1 MKPMDRGTAPMAD
14 FRASSSSPPLTT
26 KDNQRRQGH
35 TTGKAP
41 RLHRLPGDVD
51 SAGPADLAALAKELA
66 IQSRREQGLPDQI
79 TDTAALAQGAQL
91 VLALQQRTTGP
102 RTRLPP

>member
-1 MKPMDRGTAPMAD
+1 MQPMDRGTAPMAD

-51 SAGPADLAALAKELA
+51 TAGPADLAALAKELA

-79 TDTAALAQGAQL
+79 TDTAALAQ
-91 VLALQQRTTGP
+91 
-102 RTRLPP
+102 

>member
-1 MKPMDRGTAPMAD
+1 MQPMDRGTAPMAD

-26 KDNQRRQGH
+26 KDNQRRPGH
-35 TTGKAP
+35 TTGKAS
-41 RLHRLPGDVD
+41 RLHRLPGDLD
-51 SAGPADLAALAKELA
+51 TAGPADLAALAKELA

-79 TDTAALAQGAQL
+79 TDAAALAQGAQL
-91 VLALQQRTTGP
+91 VLALQQRSPGP

>member
-1 MKPMDRGTAPMAD
+1 MQPMDRGTAPMAD

-26 KDNQRRQGH
+26 KDQRRPGH
-35 TTGKAP
+35 TTGKRP

-51 SAGPADLAALAKELA
+51 TAGAADLAALAKELA
-66 IQSRREQGLPDQI
+66 VQSRREQGLPDQI
-79 TDTAALAQGAQL
+79 TDAAALAQGAQL

>member
-1 MKPMDRGTAPMAD
+1 MQPMDRGTAPMAD
-14 FRASSSSPPLTT
+14 FRASSSSPPLT

-35 TTGKAP
+35 TTGKRP

-51 SAGPADLAALAKELA
+51 TAGAADLAALAKELA

-91 VLALQQRTTGP
+91 VLALHQRTTGP